1 MDWICGVPGRC
12 FYTVGLYATAGAG
25 RIPARRETKQHPG
38 TTRTACINTDDH
50 QDRRCDLE
58 SDREF
63 LATGCTRQCSR
74 GRVYRVEGGT
84 VELYF
89 VDGSQEV
96 RGTGFASEGA
106 LFESEP

>member
-12 FYTVGLYATAGAG
+12 FYTVGLYAAAGAG
-25 RIPARRETKQHPG
+25 RIPAGRDTKQHPG
-38 TTRTACINTDDH
+38 TTRAITK
-50 QDRRCDLE
+50 
-58 SDREF
+58 
-63 LATGCTRQCSR
+63 TGDAIWGPIENFWPRVAR
-74 GRVYRVEGGT
+74 GSVVEVWAYRVEGGT

-96 RGTGFASEGA
+96 RGTDFATEVA